1 MKRLIITI
9 FLAAVLAGA
18 ASAQVTI
25 GSTDAPD
32 KAKLLQIDNSG
43 GLGLPRVQLA
53 NLSTLQPFIT
63 GTLSA
68 DDKKAHTGLMVYNLT
83 TTSPFKKGIY
93 VWDGEK
99 WTEAAEGA
107 DSGSGGGKKWF
118 YMPAF
123 NLPMDAKG
131 SKTFDL
137 YAEYQKQFTQSL
149 NTTLYKTS
157 NSSVTTVP
165 APEIGTLYT
174 RTQLDYVVVNYD
186 ASVVTVNSI
195 TNQGVM
201 TYNVLDTDPSS
212 TAFMTIVFVVKE

>member
-9 FLAAVLAGA
+9 FLAAVFACV

-25 GSTDAPD
+25 GSTAAPD

-43 GLGLPRVQLA
+43 GLGLPRVQLVNTA
-53 NLSTLQPFIT
+53 TLQPFIT
-63 GTLSA
+63 GTPSA
-68 DDKKAHTGLMVYNLT
+68 DDKKAHVGLMVYNLT

-93 VWDGEK
+93 VWDGEQ

-123 NLPMDAKG
+123 NLPMETTG

-137 YAEYQKQFTQSL
+137 YAKYQGQFDA
-149 NTTLYKTS
+149 KM
-157 NSSVTTVP
+157 
-165 APEIGTLYT
+165 GTIYGKKE
-174 RTQLDYVVVNYD
+174 LDYVVVNYD
-186 ASVVTVNSI
+186 NTVLSVTGI
-195 TNQGVM
+195 TDEGVM
-201 TYNVLDTDPSS
+201 SYNVLDTDPSS
-212 TAFMTIVFVVKE
+212 TAFMTIVFVVKQ

>member
-1 MKRLIITI
+1 
-9 FLAAVLAGA
+9 
-18 ASAQVTI
+18 
-25 GSTDAPD
+25 
-32 KAKLLQIDNSG
+32 
-43 GLGLPRVQLA
+43 
-53 NLSTLQPFIT
+53 
-63 GTLSA
+63 
-68 DDKKAHTGLMVYNLT
+68 NLT

-201 TYNVLDTDPSS
+201 TYNVLDTDPLP